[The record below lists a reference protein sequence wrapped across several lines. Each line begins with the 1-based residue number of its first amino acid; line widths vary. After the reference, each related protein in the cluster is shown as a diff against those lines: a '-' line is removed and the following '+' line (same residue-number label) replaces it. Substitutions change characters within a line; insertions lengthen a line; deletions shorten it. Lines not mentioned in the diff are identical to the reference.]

1 MRAFCLAGLLL
12 LGPGGSALAASEQ
25 HRYQESS
32 GGKTTQF
39 EWSVE
44 RQAEGI
50 RILASE
56 PGRQF
61 VTLCNSAGETSGWRV
76 NDAERDITARRSG
89 DRIVLSG
96 TRNDRP
102 YAEEITLDAAPWY
115 QAMSYSLRAWLD
127 GNAQRIEFWTLRPDT
142 LEAVK
147 LSAERVGVETVD
159 TRAGQVRA
167 VHVRLRAR
175 GLLAPFW
182 KADYWFRADDL
193 VFLKYHAI
201 NGLPGTPPT
210 IIELLPDARAAQ
222 DAAEPIG
229 L

>member
-1 MRAFCLAGLLL
+1 MRGLCLAGLLL
-12 LGPGGSALAASEQ
+12 VGPGGALATSEQ
-25 HRYQESS
+25 YRYQESTGS
-32 GGKTTQF
+32 ETTRF

-61 VTLCNSAGETSGWRV
+61 MTVCDSAGATSGWRV

-96 TRNDRP
+96 SRKGQP

-115 QAMSYSLRAWLD
+115 QAMSYSLRVWLD

-147 LSAERVGVETVD
+147 LSAERMGVETVD
-159 TRAGQVRA
+159 TRAGEVRA
-167 VHVRLRAR
+167 VHVRLRAH

-193 VFLKYHAI
+193 VFLKYHAV

-210 IIELLPDARAAQ
+210 TIELLPETRAAQ
-222 DAAEPIG
+222 DAAEPVG